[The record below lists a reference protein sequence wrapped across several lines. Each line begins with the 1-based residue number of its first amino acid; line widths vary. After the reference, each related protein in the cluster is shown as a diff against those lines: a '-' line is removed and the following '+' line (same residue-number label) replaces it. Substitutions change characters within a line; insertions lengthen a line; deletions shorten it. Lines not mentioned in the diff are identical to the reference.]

1 MKRNVLSMTVCA
13 LGIMMGAGAFSA
25 QAQTEQAAGSER
37 TKMEMKTAD
46 LVWNCYGWYTE
57 ICENS
62 DPEVK
67 NKCLELLKNETPFF
81 LVSCEIKNN
90 TAKTLAPAFV
100 IHLYDADGKDVMAGG
115 YPARPGDRVLLPN
128 GKVYMTQMIQSADTD
143 KIRKIG
149 MDFEKAA
156 TFDLQAQL
164 ETANVNVQYDDFGA
178 TVTGALKNT
187 GSSACARPSVQIV
200 SYRGE
205 SLLGTEDLPL
215 DATQE
220 LAAGQSVE
228 FSVQAMPPAA
238 QESFKQA
245 GVTNVEVIGACG
257 LQD

>member
-1 MKRNVLSMTVCA
+1 
-13 LGIMMGAGAFSA
+13 MGAGAFSA

-37 TKMEMKTAD
+37 TKVEMKT
-46 LVWNCYGWYTE
+46 
-57 ICENS
+57 
-62 DPEVK
+62 
-67 NKCLELLKNETPFF
+67 
-81 LVSCEIKNN
+81 
-90 TAKTLAPAFV
+90 
-100 IHLYDADGKDVMAGG
+100 
-115 YPARPGDRVLLPN
+115 
-128 GKVYMTQMIQSADTD
+128 
-143 KIRKIG
+143 
-149 MDFEKAA
+149 A

-220 LAAGQSVE
+220 LTARQSVE

-238 QESFKQA
+238 QESF
-245 GVTNVEVIGACG
+245 I
-257 LQD
+257 